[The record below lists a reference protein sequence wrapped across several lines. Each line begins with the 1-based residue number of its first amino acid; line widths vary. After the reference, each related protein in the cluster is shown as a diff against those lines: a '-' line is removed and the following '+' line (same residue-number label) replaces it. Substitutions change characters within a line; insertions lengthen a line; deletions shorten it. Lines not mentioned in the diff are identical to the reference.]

1 MMVGMDDK
9 EDFDDDIIIE
19 VMSGL
24 LRILCEIE
32 ESYIRVI
39 FINVFFKIRFC
50 FEKVIF
56 SFCCFVY
63 FD

>member
-24 LRILCEIE
+24 LRILCEIG

-56 SFCCFVY
+56 LICCFVY

>member
-1 MMVGMDDK
+1 MKKYFIIVLSVMMVGMDDK

-32 ESYIRVI
+32 ESYI
-39 FINVFFKIRFC
+39 
-50 FEKVIF
+50 
-56 SFCCFVY
+56 
-63 FD
+63 